1 LAVIG
6 YMFTAAGYQYLNL
19 GKKIY
24 DSTWSMRQYYD
35 KVEKKYQDFKINK
48 LSFIGPEDELARE
61 ENGIIINAVYQ
72 RGVFDLLKDYKV
84 SPEQLM
90 GYKSGEIMALACSQ
104 AISFEDAIEFLFKKR
119 QLVMDEVGRDFFFH
133 LLVNTLPVEK
143 VEHLMAELK
152 GKVKAEII
160 SYNGRDS
167 SIVACETKAKDSLRE
182 IFKKLGGA
190 VIELPHEEFAC
201 LPLMQPIAEKLKQDF
216 LKIPMDKPVN
226 RLICQT
232 TGNYYENVQEIKEK
246 MLDYIWKPS
255 RIDLCL
261 ETMLKNAVNTFVEI
275 GPGTFLSRMAR
286 KRDSGKRSLNTNDLG
301 EIQKSVKLAN

>member
-1 LAVIG
+1 
-6 YMFTAAGYQYLNL
+6 MFTAAGYQYLNL

-84 SPEQLM
+84 NPEQLM

-119 QLVMDEVGRDFFFH
+119 QYILEDVGRDYFFH
-133 LLVNTLPVEK
+133 FLINTLDVSK
-143 VEHLMAELK
+143 VEHVILELK
-152 GKVKAEII
+152 GKIKTAIA
-160 SYNGRDS
+160 SYNGKDS
-167 SIVACETKAKDSLRE
+167 CIVICETKAKDSLRDV
-182 IFKKLGGA
+182 FKKMGGA
-190 VIELPHEEFAC
+190 VIDLPHEEFAC
-201 LPLMQPIAEKLKQDF
+201 MPLLQPIAEKLREDF

-226 RLICQT
+226 RFICQT

-275 GPGTFLSRMAR
+275 GPGSFLSRMAR